1 MRSLRQF
8 KGWDAE
14 FDATQCVFSGFGYT
28 PNMTPSARSSLIFTG
43 IVASGLLLG
52 GFWVSKEARR
62 VFRQQETRRS
72 LASPLGVD
80 MAWIPAGKFTMGAN
94 DGQPDE
100 RPLHDVKLRGF
111 WMDRYEVTNDQFA
124 KFVEVTGYVTTAE
137 KKPDASQFPGVPEEK
152 LVPGSVV
159 FTPPERVESLNDHMQ
174 WWSYL
179 PGANWRHPEGPQ
191 SDLKGKGLHPVVHVS
206 WFDAVEYAKWSGK
219 RLPTEAEWEYAAR
232 GGLEQNPYP
241 WGREAFPKSLWM
253 MNIWQGQFPKQ
264 DTALDGFAGT
274 APVGSYPPNG
284 YGLLDMAGNVWEWVS
299 DWYRPDYYSHS
310 AHDNPQGPADSED
323 PAEPGL
329 PKRVGRGGSFLC
341 SDMYCKG
348 YRPSARQKTSPD
360 TGLSHTGFRC
370 VKDAPAP

>member
-1 MRSLRQF
+1 
-8 KGWDAE
+8 
-14 FDATQCVFSGFGYT
+14 
-28 PNMTPSARSSLIFTG
+28 MTPRARSSFIFASIAG
-43 IVASGLLLG
+43 SGLLLSV
-52 GFWVSKEARR
+52 FWVTKEARR
-62 VFRQQETRRS
+62 VVRQQETRRS

-80 MAWIPAGKFTMGAN
+80 MVWIPAGKFTMGAN

-124 KFVEVTGYVTTAE
+124 KFVEATGYVTTAE
-137 KKPDASQFPGVPEEK
+137 KKPEAAQFPGVPEEK

-191 SDLKGKGLHPVVHVS
+191 SDLKGRGMHPVVHVS
-206 WFDAVEYAKWSGK
+206 WFDSVEYAKWSGK
-219 RLPTEAEWEYAAR
+219 RLPTEAEWEYASR

-241 WGREAFPKSLWM
+241 WGREAFPKGLWM

-264 DTALDGFAGT
+264 NTALDGFATT

-284 YGLLDMAGNVWEWVS
+284 YGLLDMAGNVWEWVA

-310 AHDNPQGPADSED
+310 PHANPEGPADSED